1 MSTED
6 SRFAGDSKDS
16 LEFLTTVLRGA
27 NDPVWFVENVLGVK
41 TLYPAQEQILRDF
54 YRAKY
59 NPRLRPYKDFIGV
72 GGMRG
77 GKTALVSMI
86 GCYEVFDVVTKPN
99 PQEYWGLL
107 PHQLISISCL
117 AASERQIQDGI
128 YYNILQFLENSEW
141 FNTWYDFIYRASD
154 IECRAKNFKLRT
166 LSSSANTGAG
176 RSNKAVIFD
185 ELDLFEGTD
194 GPREAWQTYNVMRKS
209 TVTFGMDGHSF
220 AISSP
225 RDENGIIMTLYKRG
239 SALNAMGRPI
249 QPDVYAWLRPTWE
262 LNPYISEAD
271 LREEYKFDMDTFYR
285 DFACDPSSVSRVQ
298 FPAGAKFYHRPNLLQ
313 KDYVA
318 SSDIPHVIAID
329 PAWKNDAYGI
339 AVGYYD
345 YGRGVTVVDGVIRL
359 QKDEDQKYL
368 LPSKVKN
375 YIGDICDNLHATTL
389 LYDVMISP
397 EIVEYCDYTR
407 NMTVEQHIV
416 DTPDYDRW
424 RDDQESGHIEVVYDD
439 MLKYEVERLVRVK
452 LATKIRVDHPKDG
465 SKDMSDCV
473 ANIHWFFTDSDEEPQ
488 RPCYIGLRGF

>member
-1 MSTED
+1 MSKED

-16 LEFLTTVLRGA
+16 LEYLTTVLRA
-27 NDPVWFVENVLGVK
+27 SNDPVWFVENILGVK
-41 TLYPAQEQILRDF
+41 SLYPAQEEMLRGF
-54 YRAKY
+54 YRSKY
-59 NPRLRPYKDFIGV
+59 NSALRPYKDFVCV

-77 GKTALVSMI
+77 GKTALVSMM
-86 GCYEVFDVVTKPN
+86 GCYEVFDVLSKPN

-141 FNTWYDFIYRASD
+141 FNTWYDLEYRASD
-154 IECRAKNFKLRT
+154 IACPAKNFRLRT

-176 RSNKAVIFD
+176 RSNKAVFFD

-194 GPREAWQTYNVMRKS
+194 GPREAWKTYNVMRKS

-225 RDENGIIMTLYKRG
+225 RDENGIILTLYRRAT
-239 SALNAMGRPI
+239 ALNAAGAPM
-249 QPDVYAWLRPTWE
+249 QPDVYAQFKRTWE
-262 LNPYISEAD
+262 LNPHISDAE
-271 LREEYKFDMDTFYR
+271 LREEYKFDMDTYYR

-298 FPAGAKFYHRPNLLQ
+298 FPGGVKLYRRPNLLHQ
-313 KDYVA
+313 DYV
-318 SSDIPHVIAID
+318 SPSDIPHVIAID

-339 AVGYYD
+339 AVGYCD
-345 YGRGVTVVDGVIRL
+345 YGRGVTVVDGVVRL
-359 QKDEDQKYL
+359 QKEKGDDYL
-368 LPSKVKN
+368 RPSTVKN
-375 YIGDICDNLHATTL
+375 YIGEVCDNLHATTL
-389 LYDVMISP
+389 IYDVMISP
-397 EIVEYCDYTR
+397 EIVEYCDYNR

-424 RDDQESGHIEVVYDD
+424 RDEQESGKIEVVYDD
-439 MLKYEVERLVRVK
+439 MLKYEAERLVRNK
-452 LATKIRVDHPKDG
+452 LATKIKVDHPKEG

-473 ANIHWFFTDSDEEPQ
+473 ANIHWFFADGNEVPQ
-488 RPCYIGLRGF
+488 VPCYVGLRGF